1 VVVSGGNAVATRAN
15 SGPVSGLANVG
26 IRRAE
31 IKHGVREVVVCKDG
45 SGKVGVSFF
54 AESKGVFV
62 CYVKTGSP
70 AAMAGLRFG
79 DQILQIQGEVVAG
92 FSNDKASK
100 AVKKASAARIS
111 LAIRDRPFERTIT
124 MQKDSANHVGFSYN
138 NGEIKAIVKDSSAAR
153 NGLLIDHYLCEVNG
167 QNVIGIK
174 DKEIA
179 KLFDESPRTITITI
193 MPKFIYEHLMKN
205 MGKSLKKSMDH
216 SIPDV

>member
-1 VVVSGGNAVATRAN
+1 VTTLQAPTSGAVVVSGGNAVATRAN

-79 DQILQIQGEVVAG
+79 DQILQVCKILPDNLQINFFINSKMFTVFCIQV
-92 FSNDKASK
+92 
-100 AVKKASAARIS
+100 
-111 LAIRDRPFERTIT
+111 L
-124 MQKDSANHVGFSYN
+124 
-138 NGEIKAIVKDSSAAR
+138 
-153 NGLLIDHYLCEVNG
+153 
-167 QNVIGIK
+167 
-174 DKEIA
+174 
-179 KLFDESPRTITITI
+179 
-193 MPKFIYEHLMKN
+193 
-205 MGKSLKKSMDH
+205 
-216 SIPDV
+216 